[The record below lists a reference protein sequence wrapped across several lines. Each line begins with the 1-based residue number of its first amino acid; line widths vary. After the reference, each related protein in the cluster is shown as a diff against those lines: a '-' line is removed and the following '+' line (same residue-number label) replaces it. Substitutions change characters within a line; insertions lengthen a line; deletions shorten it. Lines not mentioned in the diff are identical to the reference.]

1 MSVRA
6 VLLDVEGTTTPISF
20 VTETLFP
27 YARQHGGEFIL
38 NHLADEEIR
47 KALLQLRVD
56 NDADRRNGAPAI
68 GDDAHDA
75 MESTIRY
82 YLWLMDA
89 DRKSTSLKT
98 IQGRIWHEGYT
109 RGELQTTI
117 FPDVLPAM
125 ERWRQAGRVIAIYSS
140 GSVLAQQELFRHTV
154 QGDLTPFI
162 NAYFDT
168 RVGGK
173 KEVDSYRKIAESL
186 ELPTGQILFVSDTLA
201 ELDAALMAGTMT
213 AWSARPGNPT
223 IREQT
228 AHPIIYS
235 FEELP

>member
-27 YARQHGGEFIL
+27 YARQHGREFIL
-38 NHLADEEIR
+38 NHLADEEIH

-56 NDADRRNGAPAI
+56 NNADRRDGAPAI
-68 GDDAHDA
+68 EDDAHDTI
-75 MESTIRY
+75 ESTVRY

-89 DRKSTSLKT
+89 DRKSTALKT
-98 IQGRIWHEGYT
+98 IQGRIWHEAYA
-109 RGELQTTI
+109 RGELQSAI
-117 FPDVLPAM
+117 FPDVLPALQ
-125 ERWRQAGRVIAIYSS
+125 RWRQAGRVIAIYSS
-140 GSVLAQQELFRHTV
+140 GSVLAQQELFHHTV
-154 QGDLTPFI
+154 HGDLTPLI

-186 ELPTGQILFVSDTLA
+186 QVPAGEILFVSDSAA

-228 AHPIIYS
+228 EHPIIFS